1 MNGNNNN
8 TIKLLLLGTLAGKKE
23 NYAMKEIME

>member
-8 TIKLLLLGTLAGKKE
+8 TIKLLLFGMLSGKNE